1 MMPEKRSAAAAAAA
15 EAQAAADT
23 AAEARAAA
31 DTAAATTA
39 RSFPAA
45 ATTTTT
51 PTDGGGGGGDR
62 SAGPDTAFSELV
74 SERLILRRFR
84 RSDIAAFTA
93 YRTNPAVA
101 RFQGWDVPYSTRQAG
116 RFVRE
121 MEAAN
126 PDTPGAWF
134 QFAVAKRPDGP
145 LIGDCGAGVRADDAR
160 QVEIGFT
167 LAPEHQGSGYATE
180 AVRRL
185 LDYWFVDRGKHRV
198 YASCD
203 ARNAASAGVLRRS
216 GFRQEGHLSQ
226 STWAKGE
233 WTDDLIFAVL
243 AGEWARG
250 ADGL

>member
-1 MMPEKRSAAAAAAA
+1 MMPEKRSAAAAEAAA
-15 EAQAAADT
+15 DTVEAAADT
-23 AAEARAAA
+23 AAEAGAAA

-39 RSFPAA
+39 GSLAA
-45 ATTTTT
+45 GTTTS
-51 PTDGGGGGGDR
+51 GGDR
-62 SAGPDTAFSELV
+62 SAGPDTAFTMLV
-74 SERLILRRFR
+74 SGRLILRRFR

-101 RFQGWDVPYSTRQAG
+101 RFQGWDVPYSARQAG

-145 LIGDCGAGVRADDAR
+145 LIGDCGAGVSADDAR

-216 GFRQEGHLSQ
+216 GFRQEGHLRQ
-226 STWAKGE
+226 STWTKGE

-243 AGEWARG
+243 AGEWAPG